1 MTDILVTD
9 AMGVPKEGRASSKE
23 RFKVQDEQV
32 ASAIPEPKGYQILI
46 ALPEIEEKTE
56 GGIFKPQE
64 TMQYEKT
71 ASVVGL
77 VMRMGSDCYKD
88 EKRFP
93 TGPYCEEGDWVIFHA
108 YSGTRISVFGK
119 EFRLINDDTVKAVV
133 RDPRG
138 IMRAG

>member
-1 MTDILVTD
+1 MPDILVTD
-9 AMGVPKEGRASSKE
+9 AQGVPKEGQGAARE
-23 RFKVQDEQV
+23 RFAVRDEQV
-32 ASAIPEPKGYQILI
+32 ASTLPKPTGYQIMI
-46 ALPEIEEKTE
+46 ALPEIDEKTE

-71 ASVVGL
+71 AAVVGL
-77 VMRMGSDCYKD
+77 VVAMGPDCYKD

-93 TGPYCEEGDWVIFHA
+93 NGPYCEEGDWVVFHA
-108 YSGTRISVFGK
+108 YSGTRIAVFGK